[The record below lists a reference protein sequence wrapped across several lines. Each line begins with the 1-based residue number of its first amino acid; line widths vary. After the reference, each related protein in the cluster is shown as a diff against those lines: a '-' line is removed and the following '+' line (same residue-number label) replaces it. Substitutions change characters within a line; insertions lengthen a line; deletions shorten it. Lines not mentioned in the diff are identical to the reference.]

1 MAVLSF
7 SPDRTAFFFEA
18 PAASEASEGRRRAA
32 ALVTKRGSPLC
43 GGLRSALAPLR
54 ALCYDS
60 ACMTELLEV
69 AGLAC
74 HRGGRP
80 VLDGLSFS
88 LAKGEL
94 LVLTG
99 PNGSGKTTLLRALA
113 LLVPAEAGTISWQ
126 GADVATD
133 REAWRSAL
141 AWLGHQDGLKGDLT
155 VRENL
160 LVAQRLRGEPVDGE
174 RVDDALGAFDLVPL
188 ARRAVRSLSAGQ
200 RRRVA
205 LARVIAANASLWLL
219 DEPLNAL
226 DGESQAALLTV
237 LEGHLDQGGLV
248 IAATHAPLK
257 ISGARTLE
265 LRP

>member
-1 MAVLSF
+1 
-7 SPDRTAFFFEA
+7 
-18 PAASEASEGRRRAA
+18 
-32 ALVTKRGSPLC
+32 
-43 GGLRSALAPLR
+43 
-54 ALCYDS
+54 
-60 ACMTELLEV
+60 MTTTLLEV

-113 LLVPAEAGTISWQ
+113 LLVPAEAGTISWH
-126 GADVATD
+126 GADVAAD
-133 REAWRSAL
+133 REAWRHTL

-155 VRENL
+155 VRENI

-174 RVDDALGAFDLVPL
+174 RIDDALAAFGLSPL

-205 LARVIAANASLWLL
+205 LARVVASTASLWLL

-226 DGESQAALLTV
+226 DAESQAALLTI
-237 LEGHLDQGGLV
+237 LEGHLDQGGLA
-248 IAATHAPLK
+248 IAATHAPIK
-257 ISGARTLE
+257 IAGARALE